1 MMTSGAKSDLG
12 ALDDSETSLCELD
25 DGNGILVRPNSTG
38 VPPLH
43 GGGNFGPGGPGGP
56 GATSMMSPLEL
67 TCLTGGGGQAM
78 FPPNITGN
86 MIMPFGGGVGGL
98 PLPPH
103 QLGPNHLLTTSSS
116 VSESSLTPIDKL
128 YSMQNSYFSS
138 SSNGGGGG
146 NPQEQECL

>member
-1 MMTSGAKSDLG
+1 MTSGAKSDLG

-43 GGGNFGPGGPGGP
+43 GGGGNFGP

-67 TCLTGGGGQAM
+67 TCLTGGGVGQPSM
-78 FPPNITGN
+78 FSPNITGN
-86 MIMPFGGGVGGL
+86 MIMPFGGVGVGGL
-98 PLPPH
+98 PLPPQ

-138 SSNGGGGG
+138 SSTAV
-146 NPQEQECL
+146 PF

>member
-43 GGGNFGPGGPGGP
+43 GGGGGGSFGP

-67 TCLTGGGGQAM
+67 TCLTGGGGQSM
-78 FPPNITGN
+78 FSPNITGN
-86 MIMPFGGGVGGL
+86 MIMPFGGGGL
-98 PLPPH
+98 PLPPQ

-138 SSNGGGGG
+138 SSNGGGG

>member
-1 MMTSGAKSDLG
+1 MTSGAKSDLG

-38 VPPLH
+38 VPSLH
-43 GGGNFGPGGPGGP
+43 GGGSFGPGGGP

-78 FPPNITGN
+78 FSPNITGN
-86 MIMPFGGGVGGL
+86 MIMPFGGGGVGGL
-98 PLPPH
+98 PLPPQ

-138 SSNGGGGG
+138 SSNGG